1 MKSFTKHIQF
11 STRKRIELVNI
22 TPQISS
28 AIGESKIRDGFVVV
42 YSVHTTTALLVN
54 EDEPNLVADLEE
66 AVTKLIPWREAYRH
80 NALDGNAPSH
90 LTAAFLGVSSTFLV
104 EAAELVL
111 GTWQSIFL
119 VELDGPRSRKVL
131 VKVVGE

>member
-1 MKSFTKHIQF
+1 MKSFTKRIQV
-11 STRKRIELVNI
+11 STRKPIELMNI

-54 EDEPNLVADLEE
+54 EDEPNLIADLEE
-66 AVTKLIPWREAYRH
+66 AVTKLIPWRGTYRH

-104 EAAELVL
+104 EAGELVL

-131 VKVVGE
+131 VKVVGD